1 MHWSPP
7 WHGSALS
14 RSSGL
19 SACEFSSPQCK
30 HSWASW
36 GCKRPESSHG
46 RWLASSPVPG
56 SDAQPLLTPKTL
68 WLLWEWGKF
77 PTRGSS
83 HCPNHP
89 TDQGWGR
96 VGGWAELLRHL
107 WDVLVLWAQSSC
119 VGDAQ
124 HRGSWVGAGEQRL
137 VTVGVCQGLV
147 VLEPPWVGRD
157 GCETLSCPCCHLD
170 LRAQGLALPLGS
182 RSRSESKGGSHVA
195 HSGSHPAGKGIQC
208 MGVTWPSTWG
218 LSHPE
223 LDPQAQ
229 KGRGKAA
236 EKGVSRVVPRA
247 LLRSH
252 FSHVPTDTWTPCK
265 TLPRKIHSHNPTTP
279 FLPSLLLHGVF
290 PRGSW

>member
-1 MHWSPP
+1 MCWCFGHRVPAWGMLSTGGAGLVLGNSVWSP
-7 WHGSALS
+7 
-14 RSSGL
+14 
-19 SACEFSSPQCK
+19 
-30 HSWASW
+30 W
-36 GCKRPESSHG
+36 GFARGWWCWNRP
-46 RWLASSPVPG
+46 
-56 SDAQPLLTPKTL
+56 
-68 WLLWEWGKF
+68 
-77 PTRGSS
+77 
-83 HCPNHP
+83 
-89 TDQGWGR
+89 
-96 VGGWAELLRHL
+96 GWAEVAVRPCH
-107 WDVLVLWAQSSC
+107 V
-119 VGDAQ
+119 
-124 HRGSWVGAGEQRL
+124 R
-137 VTVGVCQGLV
+137 V
-147 VLEPPWVGRD
+147 VIW
-157 GCETLSCPCCHLD
+157 D

-182 RSRSESKGGSHVA
+182 RSRSGSKGGSHVA

-252 FSHVPTDTWTPCK
+252 FSHVPTDTWMPCK
-265 TLPRKIHSHNPTTP
+265 TLPRKIHSYNPTTP